1 MGAALFGVEIATE
14 RYSMSYVSHRR
25 FARVMCTMCRFGTPA
40 MAQGTSLGSYPEFDG
55 TSYVAGLCE
64 AGAEAASPQ
73 LSGFRGHRPQLQEE
87 IVSTIVP

>member
-1 MGAALFGVEIATE
+1 MYDVSIRHE
-14 RYSMSYVSHRR
+14 RDRSGYD
-25 FARVMCTMCRFGTPA
+25 A
-40 MAQGTSLGSYPEFDG
+40 MSYPEIDG
-55 TSYVAGLCE
+55 TSYVAGLCEAGAEAFYVAGLCE